1 MNHVPFDPSKAV
13 TFDLARG
20 LVQQEGAPSG
30 LIVPAEALATLARAA
45 GPEAFQRF
53 GRAIGEACGR
63 RVASR
68 LAAADG
74 VRAAGAGAV
83 IEHLGGELAV
93 TGLGSLSLERWGR
106 ALVLVVDQSPLGA
119 EGDALLES
127 VLEAALEAAA
137 GEKPCVIVLARDGV
151 RARFLVT
158 GHAGADRVRAWLN
171 EGVSWGDALVR
182 LHGPPSVTTP
192 RGDA

>member
-30 LIVPAEALATLARAA
+30 LIVPAESLAALARAA
-45 GPEAFQRF
+45 GPEASRAF
-53 GRAIGEACGR
+53 GRGLGEAIGR
-63 RVASR
+63 RVAGH
-68 LAAADG
+68 LAEADG
-74 VRAAGAGAV
+74 VRAAGASAV
-83 IEHLGGELAV
+83 VEHLGGELAM

-106 ALVLVVDQSPLGA
+106 ALVLVIDQSPLGA
-119 EGDALLES
+119 GGDALLET
-127 VLEAALEAAA
+127 VLAAALEAAM
-137 GEKPCVIVLARDGV
+137 GEPSAVVGLARDGV

-158 GHAGADRVRAWLN
+158 GPAGADKVRAWLN
-171 EGVSWGDALVR
+171 EGISWGDALVR
-182 LHGPPSVTTP
+182 LHDPQSTTTA

>member
-20 LVQQEGAPSG
+20 LVQHEGAPPG
-30 LIVPAEALATLARAA
+30 LIVPTEALAALARAA

-53 GRAIGEACGR
+53 GAAIGAACGR

-68 LAAADG
+68 LAAANG
-74 VRAAGAGAV
+74 VRAAGVGAV
-83 IEHLGGELAV
+83 VEHLGGELAV
-93 TGLGSLSLERWGR
+93 TGLGSLSVERWGR

-137 GEKPCVIVLARDGV
+137 GERPRVIVLARDGV

-158 GHAGADRVRAWLN
+158 GHAGADKVRAWLN
-171 EGVSWGDALVR
+171 DGVSWGDALVR
-182 LHGPPSVTTP
+182 LHGPSSVTAP

>member
-30 LIVPAEALATLARAA
+30 LIIPAEALAALIRAA
-45 GPEAFQRF
+45 GPEAARAF
-53 GRAIGEACGR
+53 GHSVGEAMGR
-63 RVASR
+63 RVAGR
-68 LAAADG
+68 LAAGG
-74 VRAAGAGAV
+74 VRAAEVAAV
-83 IEHLGGELAV
+83 VEHLGGELAT
-93 TGLGSLSLERWGR
+93 TGLGSLGLERWGR

-119 EGDALLES
+119 AGDALLES
-127 VLEAALEAAA
+127 VLGGALAAAA
-137 GEKPCVIVLARDGV
+137 GEQAQVIVVARDGV

-158 GHAGADRVRAWLN
+158 GRAGADKVRAWLG
-171 EGVSWGDALVR
+171 EGIPWGDALVR
-182 LHGPPSVTTP
+182 LHGPAPTTAP